1 VFSKVARWKERKREG
16 KREKK
21 MCPIKQGPFLAFV
34 AGVVLGKFGT
44 GTRNNNRAS
53 MLKSVEEARRPPNF

>member
-1 VFSKVARWKERKREG
+1 MHVFSKVARWKERKREG

-44 GTRNNNRAS
+44 GTRNNNRAC
-53 MLKSVEEARRPPNF
+53 